1 MIFNTSGTA
10 VGAAGLLV
18 LDDDATVRDSLRA
31 LLTASGFSVETRC
44 SSQDLRD
51 RGIADG
57 TGCIIVD
64 VRLGEDDD
72 GINLVGE
79 LRRAGMR
86 LPIIMITGHADVPL
100 AVRAMREGATNFIE
114 KPFAAETLLQ
124 AIADALAEGSR
135 GAQAASVLS
144 RLTVRERQVLDRL
157 ARGMANKVVAR
168 ELGISVRTVEAY
180 RAAIM
185 SKVNA
190 KSLADLVRLHLL
202 AGGAGQAD

>member
-1 MIFNTSGTA
+1 
-10 VGAAGLLV
+10 V